1 MRKVREAREVEGED
15 ARGERVRKRRKRRGR
30 RYLGEEGLLPVL
42 AAGLVDGL
50 EAVVLAGRLVR
61 VDRAHQDGDIPA
73 HQLDYHVLQQA
84 VHTHGTLHTGHPV
97 NFTVHIAHYTE
108 CCTHNPW

>member
-1 MRKVREAREVEGED
+1 MRKVREARGEVGGEY
-15 ARGERVRKRRKRRGR
+15 ERRKRRGR

-61 VDRAHQDGDIPA
+61 VDRAHQDRDIPA
-73 HQLDYHVLQQA
+73 HQLDYHILQQA
-84 VHTHGTLHTGHPV
+84 VQAAYYTLH
-97 NFTVHIAHYTE
+97 
-108 CCTHNPW
+108 